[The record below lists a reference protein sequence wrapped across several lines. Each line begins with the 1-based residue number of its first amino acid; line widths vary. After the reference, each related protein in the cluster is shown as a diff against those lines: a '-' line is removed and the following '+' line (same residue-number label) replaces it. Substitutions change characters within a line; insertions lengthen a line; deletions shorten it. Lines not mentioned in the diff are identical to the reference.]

1 MANHT
6 KQRMVETAA
15 GLLQTG
21 GLSAAAFTDVL
32 AASGAARGAI
42 YHHFPGGKTEL
53 ARDAVEWTGRR
64 VRTQLAA
71 IKASDPD
78 AVVAGFLACVRPVVA
93 RATVGV
99 SCAVAAVTVES
110 AQLQPILTDA
120 VRGAFGSWI
129 DELETQFRDAGASQE
144 SARSTAVVLITFLE
158 GTQVLCRALGDM
170 TPFDEG
176 AAVIRAAARSM
187 LDCKQSPSAVD

>member
-1 MANHT
+1 MANDT

-21 GLSAAAFTDVL
+21 GLSAAAFTQVL

-64 VRTQLAA
+64 VRAELAA
-71 IKASDPD
+71 IEARDPQ
-78 AVVAGFLACVRPVVA
+78 AVVTGFLTCVRPVVA
-93 RATVGV
+93 RAAAGV

-110 AQLQPILTDA
+110 AQSQPTLTDA
-120 VRGAFGSWI
+120 VLGAFQSWI
-129 DELETQFRDAGASQE
+129 DALYTQLRDVGAAE
-144 SARSTAVVLITFLE
+144 AAARSTAVLLITFLE
-158 GTQVLCRALGDM
+158 GTQVLCRAAGSM
-170 TPFDEG
+170 TPFDDG
-176 AAVIRAAARSM
+176 AAALAIGTRTL
-187 LDCKQSPSAVD
+187 LDDRGSGPVA

>member
-1 MANHT
+1 MAKDT

-15 GLLQTG
+15 GLLQAG
-21 GLSAAAFTDVL
+21 GQSAAAFTEVL

-64 VRTQLAA
+64 VRAELAA
-71 IKASDPD
+71 IEASDPD
-78 AVVAGFLACVRPVVA
+78 AVVAGFLICVRPVVA
-93 RATVGV
+93 RATAGM

-110 AQLQPILTDA
+110 AQLQQILTDA
-120 VRGAFGSWI
+120 VRNAFESWI
-129 DELETQFRDAGASQE
+129 DELEAQLCGAGASQPA
-144 SARSTAVVLITFLE
+144 ARRTAMLMITFLE
-158 GTQVLCRALGDM
+158 GTQILCRALGDM

-176 AAVIRAAARSM
+176 AAVLRAATRSV
-187 LDCKQSPSAVD
+187 LDSTLPGSQLD